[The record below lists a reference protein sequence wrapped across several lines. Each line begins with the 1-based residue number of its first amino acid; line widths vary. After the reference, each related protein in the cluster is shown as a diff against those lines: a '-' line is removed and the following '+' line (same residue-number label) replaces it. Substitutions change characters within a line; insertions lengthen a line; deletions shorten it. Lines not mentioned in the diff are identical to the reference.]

1 MCLCIILY
9 VLLSGDGNDNKGRAS
24 FDKVVREAVLDW
36 GWKVEVWCWRDSCGQ
51 VYRSLAQAI
60 NSISLYLDAYVDQ
73 S

>member
-36 GWKVEVWCWRDSCGQ
+36 GWKVEVWCWRDSCAQ
-51 VYRSLAQAI
+51 VYR
-60 NSISLYLDAYVDQ
+60 
-73 S
+73 